1 MTWRDR
7 FGSGTSSEPRRACRV
22 GRSVGSVG
30 SGSAVIRPPT
40 SGLCF
45 GGRPLGRG
53 AGGGAGGVL
62 PTRRRRRVDWL
73 LAFHLRFDF
82 FFGGLSLGFGA

>member
-1 MTWRDR
+1 VTWRDR
-7 FGSGTSSEPRRACRV
+7 FGSGASSEPRRACRV
-22 GRSVGSVG
+22 SRRVGSVG

-53 AGGGAGGVL
+53 AGGGADGGAAGSS
-62 PTRRRRRVDWL
+62 PSSRI
-73 LAFHLRFDF
+73 LAFGFRPRFDF
-82 FFGGLSLGFGA
+82 FFSGLPLGFGA